1 MKLSWA
7 SLVVG
12 VVSVAACSSNTSGP
26 SARPAAVVLSPA
38 NPWVKSGTSLQ
49 LSATVLDSN
58 GAAIAGRPV
67 TFLSSDASI
76 IAVTTGGL
84 ATAVGPL
91 GRAAVLA
98 RTVFGRDTVTGST
111 VVGAF
116 DPSIT
121 ARMSLPDR
129 AYSVA
134 VSPTNIVYVTQP
146 DLNQLDRLSLPT
158 LKVVDSVA
166 VGIVPTEITFNSAGT
181 RLYVTNQFSDNVG
194 VIDVAT
200 NTVTS
205 GVSIHGNPF
214 AVVVAPG
221 DTIVYV
227 TSTLD
232 SLFGIRAT
240 DASIAV
246 RLQLPHI
253 SNGFAIHDTL
263 LYVSTRDVGIVTVL
277 NLKTNTFVD
286 TIPIGGGPQ
295 GIVVSPDGKELYV
308 ANENA
313 TLQFW
318 NIAGDSLDGS
328 VALAGRGFGLARNPT
343 TGKLYVTTLEGGQ
356 VHVVDPLTRAIVKSY
371 PVTGVVRR
379 IAFTSSGDLAVVA
392 NEAGWVDLIQ

>member
-1 MKLSWA
+1 MKRTWA
-7 SLVVG
+7 FLVG
-12 VVSVAACSSNTSGP
+12 GLVSVAACSSSTSGP
-26 SARPAAVVLSPA
+26 GAAPAAVVLSPA
-38 NPWVKSGTSLQ
+38 NPWVKSGTSVQ
-49 LSATVLDSN
+49 LNATVLDSN

-67 TFLSSDASI
+67 TFRSGDASV

-91 GRAAVLA
+91 GRATVFA
-98 RTVFGRDTVTGST
+98 RTVFGHDTVTGST
-111 VVGAF
+111 LVGAF

-121 ARMSLPDR
+121 ARLSLPDR

-134 VSPTNIVYVTQP
+134 VSPANVAYVTQP
-146 DLNQLDRLSLPT
+146 DLNQLDRLNLPT
-158 LKVVDSVA
+158 LKVVDSIA
-166 VGIVPTEITFNSAGT
+166 VGNVPTEVTYNSAGS

-194 VIDVAT
+194 VVDVAT
-200 NTVTS
+200 NSVTT
-205 GVSIHGNPF
+205 GVSISGNPF

-227 TSTLD
+227 TSTAD
-232 SLFGIRAT
+232 SLFGIRAAT
-240 DASIAV
+240 GAIAV
-246 RLQLPHI
+246 RLSLPII

-263 LYVSTRDVGIVTVL
+263 LYVSTRDAGVVTVL

-286 TIPIGGGPQ
+286 TIPIGGRPQ
-295 GIVVSPDGKELYV
+295 GIVVSPDGRELYV

-328 VALAGRGFGLARNPT
+328 VALAGRGFGLARNPN

-356 VHVVDPLTRAIVKSY
+356 VHVVDPVTRAIVKSY

-379 IAFTSSGDLAVVA
+379 IAFTSSGDLALVA
-392 NEAGWVDLIQ
+392 NESGWVDLIQ

>member
-12 VVSVAACSSNTSGP
+12 LVSVAACSNTSGP
-26 SARPAAVVLSPA
+26 GARPAAVALSPA
-38 NPWVKSGTSLQ
+38 NPWVKSGTSVQ

-84 ATAVGPL
+84 ATSVGPL

-98 RTVFGRDTVTGST
+98 RTVSGRDTVTGST

-146 DLNQLDRLSLPT
+146 DLDQLDRLSLVPT

-166 VGIVPTEITFNSAGT
+166 VGVVPTEITYNSAGT

-194 VIDVAT
+194 VIDAAT

-214 AVVVAPG
+214 AVIVAPG

-232 SLFGIRAT
+232 SLFGIRAM

-356 VHVVDPLTRAIVKSY
+356 VHVVDPVTRAIVKSY